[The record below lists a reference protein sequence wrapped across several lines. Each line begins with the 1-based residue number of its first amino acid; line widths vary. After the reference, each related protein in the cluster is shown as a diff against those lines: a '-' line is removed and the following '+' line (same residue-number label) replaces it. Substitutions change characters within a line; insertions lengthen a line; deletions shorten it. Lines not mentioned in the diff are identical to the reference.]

1 MERRLFCDYETDEQL
16 NKMCDI
22 LVKLLTL
29 ILFFLLEIFLFLL
42 VKLRKHFHNVTHTL
56 QLPQLCEPED
66 FDSSKKF
73 IHLIGPTIE
82 QSQ

>member
-1 MERRLFCDYETDEQL
+1 MKRRLFCGYETNEEL
-16 NKMCDI
+16 NKMYDI
-22 LVKLLTL
+22 QVKLLTL

-56 QLPQLCEPED
+56 QLPQLCEQED
-66 FDSSKKF
+66 FDSSNKF
-73 IHLIGPTIE
+73 LHLIGPIIE